1 MKRTMIVLV
10 GLMLLSASVA
20 ESACKFSAKKEQSYK
35 VRVAQFVAARAKQ
48 ATGTSSVQAAQAPLA
63 KVN

>member
-1 MKRTMIVLV
+1 MKRTMMVLV

-48 ATGTSSVQAAQAPLA
+48 ATGTSSVQTASAPLA